1 MAYRGFKDL
10 RIRTA
15 SDEVLWNK
23 AFNIATNLKYRRY
36 QRGIASMIYNIFD
49 KKSLTQTGTT
59 INSNSDSENQQLAEK
74 LDESKLI
81 F

>member
-1 MAYRGFKDL
+1 MEDTK
-10 RIRTA
+10 
-15 SDEVLWNK
+15 EVLLLW
-23 AFNIATNLKYRRY
+23 FI
-36 QRGIASMIYNIFD
+36 IFLD

-59 INSNSDSENQQLAEK
+59 INSNSDSENQQLAKK